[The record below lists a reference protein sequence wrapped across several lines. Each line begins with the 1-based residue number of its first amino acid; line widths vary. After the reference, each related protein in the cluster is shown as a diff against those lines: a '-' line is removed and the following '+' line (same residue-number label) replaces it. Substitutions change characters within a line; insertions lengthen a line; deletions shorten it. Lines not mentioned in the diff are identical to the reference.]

1 MPKTLSS
8 ILHPL
13 STSEFCSDFYS
24 KRPLYVGKC
33 PDKFKSLFSWKSL
46 NRILNS
52 SPVPHPTMK
61 MVLEGKPVITTDARG
76 IIERCREG
84 ASLVIEEV
92 HKYDEHVGNFAAELS
107 SEISEPTRI
116 NLYLSQ
122 PSHQGYNRHYDT
134 HDVFILQIAGYK
146 GWRVFDT
153 TIEFPLFVQKFHG
166 SVPPTI
172 PRLECTLA
180 PGDVLYIPRGH
191 WHEATAQ
198 IEPSMHLT
206 LGIYA
211 RTGIDFLSWLTNELR
226 EDVRWR
232 ETFPLIIE
240 DETGMISE
248 TSSSTIKHFEKLGEM
263 LISKISEPSVLTEYR
278 KFCVAQERRVNPF
291 AFPSQVL
298 KTTSFNQD
306 TNFSRP
312 SYQQVF
318 LEKRSDAE
326 IVEVIVWGKVLKFS
340 APAEKIL
347 QYIFSTSAFSGNQ
360 LLEFAP
366 ELSWNGIATI
376 LDCLVQE
383 EIIEVADI

>member
-8 ILHPL
+8 ILQPL
-13 STSEFCSDFYS
+13 STSEFCSNYYS
-24 KRPLYVGKC
+24 KKPLYIGKC
-33 PDKFKSLFSWKSL
+33 PDKFKNLFDWKSL

-61 MVLEGKPVITTDARG
+61 MVLEGKPVIPTDARG

-92 HKYDEHVGNFAAELS
+92 HNYDERVGKFAAELS
-107 SEISEPTRI
+107 SEISEPTRV

-122 PSHQGYNRHYDT
+122 PGRQGYNRHYDT

-146 GWRVFDT
+146 GWRVFDPT
-153 TIEFPLFVQKFHG
+153 VEFPLFVQKFHG

-172 PRLECTLA
+172 PRLECTLE

-198 IEPSMHLT
+198 VEPSVHLT

-226 EDVRWR
+226 DDVKWR
-232 ETFPLIIE
+232 ETFPLILKEAPDI
-240 DETGMISE
+240 INE
-248 TSSSTIKHFEKLGEM
+248 TSPVTLEHFEKLKEL
-263 LISKISEPSVLTEYR
+263 LISKITVPSLLNEYH
-278 KFCVAQERRVNPF
+278 KFCVAQEWRVNPF

-298 KTTSFNQD
+298 KAPLITQH

-312 SYQQVF
+312 SYQQIF
-318 LEKRSDAE
+318 LERKPDVRM
-326 IVEVIVWGKVLKFS
+326 IEVTVWGKILKFS
-340 APAEKIL
+340 APAEKVL
-347 QYIFSTSAFSGNQ
+347 RYIFSASAFSGNE
-360 LLEFAP
+360 LLEFDP
-366 ELSWNGIATI
+366 NLSWNDIATV

-383 EIIEVADI
+383 EIIKVVEI